1 MDIYSTFSTKSW
13 FADCCQVKEVRRW
26 GEGDPPV
33 TQHRDK
39 PLHISILRQR
49 LKQIGLRW
57 KIETFSGNFRFNF
70 ISRKLSFFY

>member
-13 FADCCQVKEVRRW
+13 FADCCQVARR
-26 GEGDPPV
+26 GGDPPV